1 MAAAAMEAREER
13 SYAKGLRAYDAWRRM
28 LLDEKIDSARQ
39 GDTGAYEQIK
49 RILQN
54 PIPFLK

>member
-1 MAAAAMEAREER
+1 MMSLIGDWSDTGEMLQNLASRPVRER
-13 SYAKGLRAYDAWRRM
+13 LG
-28 LLDEKIDSARQ
+28 EKIDSARQ
-39 GDTGAYEQIK
+39 EDTGAYEQIK